1 MDKNYYVYILSNEY
15 GGLYVGVTNNLTRR
29 IWEHKEEIADGY
41 TKRFHI
47 HRLVY
52 FEETNDVLIAIERE
66 KQIKGWRREKKLALI
81 IKHNL
86 KYEDLSKDWFE

>member
-1 MDKNYYVYILSNEY
+1 MDKIYYVYILSNEF
-15 GGLYVGVTNNLTRR
+15 GGLYVGVTNNLQRR
-29 IWEHKEEIADGY
+29 VWEHKEEIADGY